1 MANKWTYEAC
11 LLEAKKYT
19 TKTEFLKSNESAY
32 KIAYRKGWLKEYS
45 WFTLDRKPDG
55 FWNSYD
61 NCFEEAKKYKTISA
75 FQKNAGRAYVI
86 SLQNGWIKDYTW
98 FERRQRPNGYW
109 DSYEHCFEEAQKYKS
124 LNEFHDK
131 KKWAYNSARKH
142 GWLNDYTW
150 FKPKGEK
157 KWNRASCYAEAQKY
171 KSRGEFGDKCP
182 GAYNAARKNGWLGE
196 YVWLDTLW
204 QKKWNRETCFT
215 EASKYNS
222 IIEFVRGSAGAYN
235 VARENGWLED
245 YTWFKRPE
253 AYNKKWTRQKCAEE
267 AKKYNTRGEFQ
278 KNSSSAYNV
287 ASRNGWLDDYTWL
300 EKRESKP
307 YGYWTREKCFDE
319 ALNYRSRKEFQES
332 APTAYGVARV
342 SGWLDDYTWFQKRV
356 VSDKPIYVVYRYY
369 DEDTNS
375 VYVGL
380 AKNLKQ
386 RHKEHCGG
394 FIKHGERKYDTVYR
408 YFHSAGK
415 DVPDPTILEKEL
427 YANEAQIY
435 EGLYIEQYKRDG
447 LNILNIAKAGSLG
460 GYTKWTKDKCYEEA
474 QKYNTLLDFRKHAA
488 QAYAVARTNGWIDD
502 YSWLE
507 RLSGFWTYDK
517 CAEESKKY
525 KSRTE
530 FQDNCGSAYQAA
542 LKNGWLDDYTWLQAP
557 PRQWDYKSCYEEA
570 RKCKSRNELSKK
582 AKGAY
587 EMARQNGWLDD
598 YDWLLPSQSSRKWDK
613 ESCYLEAK
621 KYKYLKD
628 FQKNAGR
635 AYQIAK
641 RNGWADEYTWL
652 ERRYERGHWTREAC
666 YEEAKKYKSRTDL
679 ARNNMSVYNVA
690 RKNRWLD
697 DYTWFIQVKGNK
709 QKG

>member
-1 MANKWTYEAC
+1 MAKKWTYEEC
-11 LLEAKKYT
+11 FLEAKKYK
-19 TKTEFLKSNESAY
+19 TKAEFLKSNESAY
-32 KIAYRKGWLKEYS
+32 KIAYRNGWLKEYS
-45 WFTLDRKPDG
+45 WFSLDRKPDG
-55 FWNSYD
+55 YWNSYD
-61 NCFEEAKKYKTISA
+61 HCFEEAKKYKTISA

-86 SLQNGWIKDYTW
+86 SSQNGWIKDYTW
-98 FERRQRPNGYW
+98 FERRQQPNGYW
-109 DSYEHCFEEAQKYKS
+109 DSYEHCFEEAKKYQS
-124 LNEFHDK
+124 RNEFHNK

-142 GWLNDYTW
+142 GWLDDYTW

-157 KWNRASCYAEAQKY
+157 KWNREACYAEAKKY
-171 KSRGEFGDKCP
+171 KSRGDFGDKCP
-182 GAYNAARKNGWLGE
+182 GAYDAARKNGWLDE
-196 YVWLDTLW
+196 YIWLDTLW
-204 QKKWNRETCFT
+204 QKKWNQETCYA
-215 EASKYNS
+215 EARKYNS
-222 IIEFVRGSAGAYN
+222 IIEFVRGSSGAYN

-245 YTWFKRPE
+245 YIWFKRPE
-253 AYNKKWTRQKCAEE
+253 AYNKKWTREKCAEE
-267 AKKYNTRGEFQ
+267 ARKYSTRGDFQ

-300 EKRESKP
+300 EKRDSKP

-380 AKNLKQ
+380 AKNIKQ
-386 RHKEHCGG
+386 RHKEHCSG
-394 FIKHGERKYDTVYR
+394 FVKHGERKYDTVYR
-408 YFHSAGK
+408 YFHSIGK
-415 DVPDPTILEKEL
+415 GVPDPTILEKEL

-435 EGLYIEQYKRDG
+435 EGLYIEQYKRNG

-474 QKYNTLLDFRKHAA
+474 KKYETLLDYRKHAA
-488 QAYAVARTNGWIDD
+488 QAYAVSRANGWIED
-502 YSWLE
+502 YIWLE
-507 RLSGFWTYDK
+507 RLSGFWTRER

-525 KSRTE
+525 ASRTE
-530 FQDNCGSAYQAA
+530 FQDNCGGAYQAA
-542 LKNGWLDDYTWLQAP
+542 LKNGWLDDYTWFQTS
-557 PRQWDYKSCYEEA
+557 PRQWDYQSCYDEA
-570 RKCKSRNELSKK
+570 RKCKSRNELLKR

-587 EMARQNGWLDD
+587 EKARQNGWLDD
-598 YDWLLPSQSSRKWDK
+598 YDWLLPSQSARKWDK
-613 ESCYLEAK
+613 DSCYQEAR
-621 KYKYLKD
+621 KYKTLKE

-641 RNGWADEYTWL
+641 SNGWTEEYTWL
-652 ERRYERGHWTREAC
+652 ERRNERGHWTREAC
-666 YEEAKKYKSRTDL
+666 YDEAKKYKSRTDL

-690 RKNRWLD
+690 RKNGWLD
-697 DYTWFIQVKGNK
+697 DYTWFILIKGK
-709 QKG
+709 RQKD